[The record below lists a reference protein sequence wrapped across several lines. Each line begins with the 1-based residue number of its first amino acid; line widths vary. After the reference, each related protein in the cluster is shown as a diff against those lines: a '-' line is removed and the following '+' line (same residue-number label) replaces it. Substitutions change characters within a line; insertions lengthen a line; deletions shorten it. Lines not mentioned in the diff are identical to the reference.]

1 MSRKNRRA
9 AKKNIA
15 AANKIAAISML
26 DEPISRLVGFDKKQS
41 VKIEFEVLTPDI
53 INAVPAALAADAKT
67 RVRLY
72 NRIMHEYNTAQQQQ
86 YDASAVNYH
95 VPWNMLDFN
104 EEFGRE
110 KRCDLN
116 HVAKIV
122 NNFVDH
128 KYAIPRVVM
137 MPIRDKNGEITDVK
151 FWVADGWHRR
161 TAKIELM
168 YRENPTALR
177 DSSDPITLQC
187 SITPVKNVQEAA
199 QCFASQNAPSERRTM
214 VQSDN
219 WRARVIARDTEVI
232 TVVNL
237 ARKHGFNAESPVNK
251 NKQWPYFT
259 SGDIL
264 LRMMF
269 EFSDIGVDV
278 VERVLG
284 LLSDANNIGV
294 FGKKQALDA
303 NFVGGLCHF
312 IAIFE
317 RPGFA
322 HALGVEY
329 MLRQEGILDKVKD
342 VTDSMSKEEQRR
354 ELPEK
359 CFGSWSREEN
369 KRYLSRAAAFSVIY
383 CRYVPPPNSKSGFW
397 SKCPSNLRKLRHVSV
412 AIDDP
417 IERESYIANL
427 QAQLASR
434 GHLPI
439 WPKYSTA
446 STKSLTR

>member
-1 MSRKNRRA
+1 MSRKKSRSSKKKTLA
-9 AKKNIA
+9 AH
-15 AANKIAAISML
+15 KIAVACAPTATM
-26 DEPISRLVGFDKKQS
+26 SRLVGFDKTQG
-41 VKIEFEVLTPDI
+41 VKVEFAALTPDV
-53 INAVPAALAADAKT
+53 INAVPAELAADAKA
-67 RVRLY
+67 RIRLY
-72 NRIMHEYNTAQQQQ
+72 NRIMHEYDTAQQQQ
-86 YDASAVNYH
+86 YDASAVDQH

-104 EEFGRE
+104 EDFGRE

-128 KYAIPRVVM
+128 KYAVPRVVM
-137 MPIRDKNGEITDVK
+137 MPVRDKSGEIIDVK

-161 TAKIELM
+161 TVKIELM
-168 YRENPTALR
+168 YRDNPEALR
-177 DSSDPITLQC
+177 DTSNPLTIQC

-199 QCFASQNAPSERRTM
+199 QCFASQNAPTERRTM
-214 VQSDN
+214 VKSDN
-219 WRARVIARDTEVI
+219 WRARVIARDADVVS
-232 TVVNL
+232 VVNL

-269 EFSDIGVDV
+269 EFPDIGVDV
-278 VERVLG
+278 VDRVLG
-284 LLSDANNIGV
+284 LLSDENNIGV
-294 FGKKQALDA
+294 FGKKKALDA

-342 VTDSMSKEEQRR
+342 ITDSMSQEEQRR

-359 CFGSWSREEN
+359 CFGCWSREEN

-383 CRYVPPPNSKSGFW
+383 SRYVPPPNSKSGFW

-427 QAQLASR
+427 QSQLASR
-434 GHLPI
+434 GHLPH
-439 WPKYSTA
+439 WPKYSTV